1 MANGKKRNI
10 FIYWL
15 GFWSSAWG
23 RYKARL
29 GLLMLI
35 IRSKKNCT
43 FCQVFDLIFM
53 IVKSWFELSWI
64 ANWLKSEDCL
74 EKIYIHSQWCFLF
87 YRKGRYS
94 SCMLRR
100 NDGYK
105 KCLDDKWLC
114 HHQRMCMSYAFDK
127 FILLSIFFLII
138 FLEEQLSGTQQ

>member
-1 MANGKKRNI
+1 
-10 FIYWL
+10 
-15 GFWSSAWG
+15 
-23 RYKARL
+23 
-29 GLLMLI
+29 MLI
-35 IRSKKNCT
+35 IRSKKNYT
-43 FCQVFDLIFM
+43 FCKVFDLIFM

-138 FLEEQLSGTQQ
+138 FLEEQLSGTQRYYVILIIKRMMVDIFNVISPWIILS